1 MKRRGRHSVRRG
13 TVLLVVMVITA
24 MAAMAAASLM
34 FRVQAEVTAASAGA
48 GSEQAYAAAM
58 SGVKRVIYLLQS
70 SPDETGGWID
80 NPDYLRNQL
89 VWDDGGVRWYFTVY
103 AYNAAE
109 PDELRYGVTDEAG
122 KVNINLADLGTLM
135 GLPGMTEEL
144 ADCLMDFRDPD
155 SNPRTNGAEQDY
167 YDQLTFPYQIK
178 NSPFVTLEE
187 LLLVKG
193 FNGTIVY
200 GEDANFNGTLDP
212 NEDDSDETFPSDDSD
227 GELNQGLRGSAT
239 VVSYEMNVDSDGKAR
254 LNINGGTSDLAKLNS
269 LGLGKKT
276 VEFIQ
281 VYRAEGQR
289 FTHPSQLLGMSYTS
303 NGEAGKR
310 YSALKHIKKGEK
322 LTSGVGRNNLATVM
336 DKLTTAASRGRS
348 TPAYGLINV
357 NSAPRVVLQSLVGA
371 DDELAGRIMDAR
383 MSLDEETKESVAW
396 LYTEDIV
403 DAATFK
409 KMAPALTA
417 RGWQY
422 RIQCVGFGVPCG
434 RFRVIEVVV
443 DLAKGTPR
451 IMYLRDITRLGLPMA
466 MDVEDMEL

>member
-1 MKRRGRHSVRRG
+1 MRRG
-13 TVLLVVMVITA
+13 TIL
-24 MAAMAAASLM
+24 AAMLIVTSMAGMIAASLM
-34 FRVQAEVTAASAGA
+34 FRVRAEVTAASAGIR
-48 GSEQAYAAAM
+48 GEQAYAAAM
-58 SGVKRVIYLLQS
+58 SGVKRVLHLLQS
-70 SPDETGGWID
+70 PPDETGGWID
-80 NPDYLRNQL
+80 NPDRLRNQL
-89 VWDDGGVRWYFTVY
+89 VWDDGGVKWYFTVY

-122 KVNINLADLGTLM
+122 KVNINVADLGTLM

-144 ADCLMDFRDPD
+144 ADALMDFRDPD
-155 SNPRTNGAEQDY
+155 SNPRANGAEQDY

-178 NSPFVTLEE
+178 NSPFVTIEE

-200 GEDANFNGTLDP
+200 GEDANFNGILDP
-212 NEDDSDETFPSDDSD
+212 NEDDSDETFPSDDSN

-239 VVSYEMNVDSDGKAR
+239 VVSYEMNVDSDGQAR
-254 LNINGGTSDLAKLNS
+254 LNINGGTSDLAKLS
-269 LGLGKKT
+269 RLGLGKTT

-281 VYRAEGQR
+281 VYRAEGNQ

-310 YSALKHIKKGEK
+310 YSALKHVKKDTK

-336 DKLTTAASRGRS
+336 DKLTTAASGGRS
-348 TPAYGLINV
+348 TPVFGLINV
-357 NSAPRVVLQSLVGA
+357 NSAPRQVLGA
-371 DDELAGRIMDAR
+371 LAGVDDELAGRIMDAR
-383 MSLDEETKESVAW
+383 FSLDEETKRSLAW

-403 DAATFK
+403 DANTFK
-409 KMAPALTA
+409 KMAPTLTA

-434 RFRVIEVVV
+434 RFRVMEVVV

-451 IMYLRDITRLGLPMA
+451 ITYLRDITRLGLPMA
-466 MDVEDMEL
+466 IDVEDMEL